1 MSGVLGVLSGA
12 AGETAE
18 QCDPVVINPDSGLS
32 PRTVS
37 LTTTQSGGHIF
48 YTKATD
54 PFDQPEGITPTHSGD
69 VATGST
75 VRIGTNSGTVLTG
88 SGFVVIQAITYEPG
102 FLDSDYSEGVYTPAG
117 GGP

>member
-1 MSGVLGVLSGA
+1 MSGILGVLSGGGGTGTKA
-12 AGETAE
+12 A
-18 QCDPVVINPDSGLS
+18 VVTITPSSGLT

-37 LTTTQSGGHIF
+37 LATIQDDGHIF
-48 YTKATD
+48 YTKVSD
-54 PFDQPEGITPTHSGD
+54 PFGQPDGVMPTHSGD

-75 VRIGTNSGTVLTG
+75 VRIGTNHGTVLTG
-88 SGFVVIQAITYEPG
+88 SGYVVIQAITYEPG